1 MFRTIFAKQFTL
13 YLSVLLLSFS
23 ILGAVLSQVLRLY
36 LVEQR
41 VEALQGAARNI
52 ADELRLFVEF
62 GESQTQAIINSY
74 ERLQYFESKAIV
86 LRPNMT
92 IFVSSESL
100 ELDLDMEFNHSELQT
115 LRAGQ
120 PDVIMDG
127 LPDVFPYRHLM
138 VGYPIRDRDN
148 DELMAFALLISPV
161 AHLENTIWGM
171 YINIVISLFIAA
183 IIGFILNYLISRSM
197 SKPLRSMS
205 QVAKEISSGDFEKRV
220 VARGRDEVGQLARS
234 LNNMAESLNKQE
246 RDRRE
251 FIGNI
256 SHDLRTPLTSIR
268 GFIKAI
274 KDGAAPANK
283 ISRYLGIVL
292 DETERLTKLADD
304 IVDISQI
311 QAKESTLRKTNFDL
325 SQLIREIARLFE
337 TRIMKKQLQIRLSF
351 ADDQNMVNADSEKI
365 QRVIYNL
372 LDNAIKFTDEDGAI
386 VIETIVKKDR
396 VFVTVRDNGIG
407 ISPENQKQIFDRFY
421 KADPS
426 RGLDKTGN
434 GLGLSI
440 VKEFVRM
447 HGSTIELVSTLG
459 KGSAFTFDLEIVKHS
474 PPPKKTK

>member
-23 ILGAVLSQVLRLY
+23 VLGAVLSQVLRLY
-36 LVEQR
+36 LIEQR
-41 VEALQGAARNI
+41 VESLMGTASHV
-52 ADELRLFVEF
+52 ADELRLFIEF
-62 GESQTQAIINSY
+62 GESDVQAIINAF
-74 ERLQYFESKAIV
+74 ERIQYFESTAIV
-86 LRPNMT
+86 LDPNMA
-92 IFVSSESL
+92 IFVSSERL
-100 ELDLDMEFNHSELQT
+100 ELDIDMVFNHMELQR
-115 LRAGQ
+115 LRDGP

-127 LPDVFPYRHLM
+127 LPDIFPDSHLI
-138 VGYPIRDRDN
+138 VGYPIRDRDSE
-148 DELMAFALLISPV
+148 DLMAFALLITPV
-161 AHLENTIWGM
+161 SHLEDTIWDM

-183 IIGFILNYLISRSM
+183 IIGFILNFFISRTM

-205 QVAKEISSGDFEKRV
+205 HVAKQISGGDFEKRV
-220 VARGRDEVGQLARS
+220 VAKGRDEVGQLARS

-311 QAKESTLRKTNFDL
+311 QARESSLRKSVFDL
-325 SQLIREIARLFE
+325 NQLIRETARLFE
-337 TRIMKKQLQIRLSF
+337 TRIIKKQLKIRLSF
-351 ADDQNMVNADSEKI
+351 ADNQNMVNADSEKV

-372 LDNAIKFTDEDGAI
+372 LDNAIKFTHEDGAI
-386 VIETIVKKDR
+386 VIETLVKEGR
-396 VFVTVRDNGIG
+396 VWVTLSDNGIG
-407 ISPENQKQIFDRFY
+407 MSPEDQKQVFDRFY

-426 RGLDKTGN
+426 RGLDKMGN

-447 HGSTIELVSTLG
+447 HGSNIKLVSAVG
-459 KGSAFTFDLEIVKHS
+459 KGSAFTFDLEAVRNLS
-474 PPPKKTK
+474 PPKK